1 MWEKITVS
9 QYIIQFLESKGIQL
23 VSGVPGGTILPLY
36 ESLAESN
43 IKHVLA
49 RHEQGAGFIAQ
60 GMARSTGEVSV
71 VFVSSGPGVANLIT
85 AVADAHRDSVPMLVF
100 SGQVPTHLKG
110 TDAFQELDT
119 ERIVSSIVK
128 KVYSIG
134 DPNLV
139 PNVLEEAYS
148 FASEGK
154 KGPVWIDLPKDVQ
167 TKIII
172 RNEDPLSENH
182 LDEVDPSNCFNIE
195 NQIPLQYD
203 HTKSLDSFLEE
214 WKENVSNA
222 KFPLFYIGGGAKK
235 EYKRLRELV
244 QFYQIPVVT
253 TLMGLGIFE
262 KNDPLFLGMM
272 GMHGTVAAN
281 EALGICDLLIAIGV
295 RFDDRAIGNK
305 DTFCPN
311 AKIIHI
317 DIEANEIGKIRK
329 PNLSFQSDIT
339 DVIELLFLDPFEYSK
354 GIGNETIEKSVGK
367 QIEIW
372 KKNPEIHPAKELIRS
387 LASIIPNEEHFVV
400 TDVGQHQM
408 WVAQYYPFPN
418 PNTWITSGGQGT
430 MGFGLP
436 TSIGVSLA
444 NPIRNVYCFTG
455 DGSIMMNLQEL
466 ATLREESLNVKI
478 ILMNNGHLGL
488 VKQQQDLFYGNVYS
502 GSKFHYHPDF
512 AVLSESFGIPY
523 MVWEKDQNDSELETL
538 LGYDGPAFVEIKIPS
553 DWGVYP
559 FVPGGKSN
567 QEYILEL
574 VKT

>member
-9 QYIIQFLESKGIQL
+9 QYIIQFLESKGIQWI
-23 VSGVPGGTILPLY
+23 SGVPGGTILPLY
-36 ESLAESN
+36 ESLAASN

-60 GMARSTGEVSV
+60 GMARSTGEVGV

-85 AVADAHRDSVPMLVF
+85 AVADAHRDSVPLLVF
-100 SGQVPTHLKG
+100 SGQVPIHLKG

-128 KVYSIG
+128 KIYSIE
-134 DPNLV
+134 DPNLI
-139 PNVLEEAYS
+139 PNVLEEAYQL
-148 FASEGK
+148 ASTGK
-154 KGPVWIDLPKDVQ
+154 KGPVWIDLPKDIQ
-167 TKIII
+167 SKMITM
-172 RNEDPLSENH
+172 NENH
-182 LDEVDPSNCFNIE
+182 LNEVDLSHCLIKE
-195 NQIPLQYD
+195 NQISLKED
-203 HTKSLDSFLEE
+203 HSHFLTSFLKD
-214 WKENVSNA
+214 WKEYVSKA

-305 DTFCPN
+305 ETFCPN

-317 DIEANEIGKIRK
+317 DIDANEIGKIRK
-329 PNLSFQSDIT
+329 PNLSLKSDISE
-339 DVIELLFLDPFEYSK
+339 VLVNLFLDTR
-354 GIGNETIEKSVGK
+354 ETSNGSHTEIVGHFGQK
-367 QIEIW
+367 QIKIW
-372 KKNPEIHPAKELIRS
+372 KDIPEIHPAKELINS
-387 LASIIPNEEHFVV
+387 FASFVPNEEHFVI

-436 TSIGVSLA
+436 TSIGVSLV
-444 NPIRNVYCFTG
+444 NPNRTVYCFTG

-512 AVLSESFGIPY
+512 SVLSESFGIPY
-523 MVWEKDQNDSELETL
+523 MIWEKGQNDSELETL
-538 LGYDGPAFVEIKIPS
+538 IRNDGPVFVEIKIPS

-567 QEYILEL
+567 QEYILDL

>member
-9 QYIIQFLESKGIQL
+9 QYIIQFLESKGIQWI
-23 VSGVPGGTILPLY
+23 SGVPGGTILPLY
-36 ESLAESN
+36 ESLAASN

-60 GMARSTGEVSV
+60 GMARSTGEVGV

-85 AVADAHRDSVPMLVF
+85 AVADALRDSVPLLVF
-100 SGQVPTHLKG
+100 SGQVPMHLKG

-128 KVYSIG
+128 KIYSIE
-134 DPNLV
+134 DPNLI
-139 PNVLEEAYS
+139 PNVLEEAYQL
-148 FASEGK
+148 ASTGK
-154 KGPVWIDLPKDVQ
+154 KGPVWIDLPKDIQ
-167 TKIII
+167 SKMITM
-172 RNEDPLSENH
+172 NENH
-182 LDEVDPSNCFNIE
+182 LNEVDLSHCLIKE
-195 NQIPLQYD
+195 NQISLKED
-203 HTKSLDSFLEE
+203 HSHSLTSFLKD
-214 WKENVSNA
+214 WKEYVSKA

-305 DTFCPN
+305 ETFCPN

-317 DIEANEIGKIRK
+317 DIDANEIGKIRK
-329 PNLSFQSDIT
+329 PNLSLKSDISE
-339 DVIELLFLDPFEYSK
+339 VLVNLFLDTRETSN
-354 GIGNETIEKSVGK
+354 GSHTEIVGNFGQK
-367 QIEIW
+367 QIMIW
-372 KKNPEIHPAKELIRS
+372 KDIPEIHPAKELINS
-387 LASIIPNEEHFVV
+387 FASFVPNEEHFVI

-444 NPIRNVYCFTG
+444 NQIRNVYCFTG

-523 MVWEKDQNDSELETL
+523 MVWEKDQNDSDLETL
-538 LGYDGPAFVEIKIPS
+538 LGIDGPAFVEIKIPS